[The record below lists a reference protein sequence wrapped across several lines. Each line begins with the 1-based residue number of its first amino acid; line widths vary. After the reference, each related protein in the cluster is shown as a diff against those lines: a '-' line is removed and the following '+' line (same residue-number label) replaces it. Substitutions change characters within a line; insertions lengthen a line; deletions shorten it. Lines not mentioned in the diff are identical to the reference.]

1 MNDLEL
7 GLESHDLVIENGDLS
22 FLDLE
27 ERVAQ
32 QALKINL
39 LTFEGEWFLDVTHGV
54 PYFQSVLRKGVSKDV
69 VDSVF
74 KQTILN
80 SYNITEILEFK
91 SSIRERG
98 YYIDLLNVSTKEGRI
113 VSITDQ
119 LTVSEV

>member
-7 GLESHDLVIENGDLS
+7 GLESHDLVIKDGDLS
-22 FLDLE
+22 FLNLE

-39 LTFEGEWFLDVTHGV
+39 LTFEGEWFLDITHGV
-54 PYFQSVLRKGVSKDV
+54 PYFQSILRKGVSKDV
-69 VDSVF
+69 IDSVF
-74 KQTILN
+74 KQTILS
-80 SYNITEILEFK
+80 SYNIVEILDFK

-98 YYIDLLNVSTKEGRI
+98 YYIDFLNASTTSGGI
-113 VSITDQ
+113 VSVTDQ